1 MGLLIQRTFFIEFWL
16 LFHVYHDL
24 CLTGSYSMVTE
35 LSSLKSSS
43 KSLAGFCTRYNCPKT
58 QTERSVLTDEGL
70 NHADHFLASCVY
82 QDFVQGVLV
91 IPIGAAQC
99 LARMRRRFG
108 YVLDGTRALHVLEVA
123 AVEAQPLTRSA
134 WRAVEEAA
142 MVLYGPVDPSDFF
155 F

>member
-35 LSSLKSSS
+35 LPSLKSSS

-70 NHADHFLASCVY
+70 NHADHFLASRVY
-82 QDFVQGVLV
+82 QKFVQGEMV
-91 IPIGAAQC
+91 IPIGAAKC
-99 LARMRRRFG
+99 LARMYRKFG
-108 YVLDGTRALHVLEVA
+108 YALDGTRALHVLEVA
-123 AVEAQPLTRSA
+123 AVDAQPLTMSA
-134 WRAVEEAA
+134 WQAVGEAA
-142 MVLYGPVDPSDFF
+142 IVMYGPVDPGDFF
-155 F
+155 Y